1 MSKEMQP
8 TTLEKALR
16 LNLDRSI
23 YGTFAEIG
31 AGQDV
36 ANWFFKAGGASGTV
50 AKTMSAYDM
59 KFSDEIYGQTTRYV
73 SRSRLEAML
82 IHEFNILQ
90 ERLGKQ
96 RATDT
101 TFFALA
107 NTVRARGFNDTNQE
121 CHGWMGIRFQDAP
134 GNEASDVLL
143 HVRLL
148 DGTNREQTEAM
159 GILGV
164 NLLWAAFHQRESLSG
179 LLSGLMDG
187 LNRWRV
193 EIDMAKC
200 RGPAFP
206 RAVFDDRLGALA
218 LIELGLTDVALFRST
233 GEICQASDEFYKRS
247 VLVKRGSFDPITRL
261 NLDML
266 DRGREAFL
274 ADFGEAA
281 VGHIEVLEMTLNNLN
296 CSSDGVCAEDFLARA
311 DMLQALGKDVLLSR
325 YSEFHRLSGYLA
337 RLTDR
342 PIGIIL
348 GLPLFEEL
356 FKSVWY
362 QDLAGG
368 VLESFGRLFRNQV
381 RLYVYPTGN
390 PQTGEVRTVAE
401 ATVEGAMKHLMAY
414 LLETQSVR
422 PIQEGGS
429 SWLFETG
436 QSVRQMIK
444 DGDPRWKQFVPEV
457 VLSSGRWHPAADD
470 RDEPS
475 HIHPGLPIVP
485 EPKAY

>member
-1 MSKEMQP
+1 MAKEIQP

-59 KFSDEIYGQTTRYV
+59 KFSDEIYGRTQRYV
-73 SRSRLEAML
+73 SRARLEAML
-82 IHEFNILQ
+82 GHEFGILE
-90 ERLGKQ
+90 ERLGTQ
-96 RATDT
+96 RGGET

-107 NTVRARGFNDTNQE
+107 NTVRARGFNDTDQE

-134 GNEASDVLL
+134 GSEASDVLL

-148 DGTNREQTEAM
+148 DVTNREQSDAI

-164 NLLWAAFHQRESLSG
+164 NLVWAAFHERGSLKS

-206 RAVFDDRLGALA
+206 RTAFDDRLGALA
-218 LIELGLTDVALFRST
+218 LIELGLTDVALFKSS
-233 GEICQASDEFYKRS
+233 GEICQASDEFYKRP
-247 VLVKRGSFDPITRL
+247 VLVKRGSFDPITKL

-281 VGHIEVLEMTLNNLN
+281 DGHVEVLEMTLNNLN
-296 CSSDGVCAEDFLARA
+296 ATNEGVCAEDFLARA
-311 DMLQALGKDVLLSR
+311 DVLQTVGKDVLLSR

-337 RLTDR
+337 RHTDK
-342 PIGIIL
+342 PVGIIL

-356 FKSVWY
+356 FKPVWY
-362 QDLAGG
+362 KDLAGG

-390 PQTGEVRTVAE
+390 SETGEVRSVEQT
-401 ATVEGAMKHLMAY
+401 TVEGAMNHLLAY
-414 LLETQSVR
+414 LLQTQSVR
-422 PIQEGGS
+422 PLKQGVDA
-429 SWLFETG
+429 WLFETG
-436 QSVRQMIK
+436 KGVRQMIK
-444 DGDPRWKQFVPEV
+444 EGDPHWRDFVPEV
-457 VLSSGRWHPAADD
+457 VLNSPRWNEVAGKLD
-470 RDEPS
+470 
-475 HIHPGLPIVP
+475 G
-485 EPKAY
+485 

>member
-1 MSKEMQP
+1 MAKEMQP

-59 KFSDEIYGQTTRYV
+59 KFSDEIYGRTVRYV
-73 SRSRLEAML
+73 SRARLEAML
-82 IHEFNILQ
+82 VHEFGILQ
-90 ERLGKQ
+90 ERLGEP
-96 RATDT
+96 RGSDT

-107 NTVRARGFNDTNQE
+107 NTVRARGFNDKDQE
-121 CHGWMGIRFQDAP
+121 CHGWVGIRFQDAP
-134 GNEASDVLL
+134 GSEASDVLL

-148 DGTNREQTEAM
+148 DATNREQSETI

-164 NLLWAAFHQRESLSG
+164 NLVWAAFHQRGSLRS

-206 RAVFDDRLGALA
+206 RAAFDDRLGALA

-233 GEICQASDEFYKRS
+233 GEICQATDEFYKRP
-247 VLVKRGSFDPITRL
+247 VLVKRGSFDPITKL

-266 DRGREAFL
+266 DQGREAFL

-281 VGHIEVLEMTLNNLN
+281 EGHLEVLEMTLNNLN
-296 CSSDGVCAEDFLARA
+296 CTTDGVCAQDFLARA
-311 DMLQALGKDVLLSR
+311 DVLQALGKDVLLSR

-337 RLTDR
+337 RLTSK
-342 PIGIIL
+342 PVGIVL

-356 FKSVWY
+356 FKPIWY
-362 QDLAGG
+362 TDLAGG

-390 PQTGEVRTVAE
+390 AERREVRTVEQAE
-401 ATVEGAMKHLMAY
+401 VEGAAKHLLAY

-422 PIQEGGS
+422 PITPGEDR
-429 SWLFETG
+429 WLFETG
-436 QSVRQMIK
+436 NSLRQMIRE
-444 DGDPRWKQFVPEV
+444 GDLRWRDFVPEV
-457 VLSSGRWHPAADD
+457 VLNSARWKELEAA
-470 RDEPS
+470 
-475 HIHPGLPIVP
+475 GQAV
-485 EPKAY
+485 

>member
-1 MSKEMQP
+1 MAKETNP

-59 KFSDEIYGQTTRYV
+59 KFSDEIYGRTVRYV
-73 SRSRLEAML
+73 SRARLEAML
-82 IHEFNILQ
+82 AHEFGILE
-90 ERLGKQ
+90 ERLGAQ
-96 RATDT
+96 RGPET

-107 NTVRARGFNDTNQE
+107 NTVRARGFNDTDQE

-134 GNEASDVLL
+134 GSEASDVLL

-148 DGTNREQTEAM
+148 DATNREQSEAI

-164 NLLWAAFHQRESLSG
+164 NLVWAAFHARGSLKS

-206 RAVFDDRLGALA
+206 RSVFDDRLGALA

-233 GEICQASDEFYKRS
+233 GEICQASDEFYKRP

-261 NLDML
+261 NVDML

-274 ADFGEAA
+274 ADFGESAD
-281 VGHIEVLEMTLNNLN
+281 GHMEVLEMTLNNLN
-296 CSSDGVCAEDFLARA
+296 CTSDGVCAEDFLARA
-311 DMLQALGKDVLLSR
+311 DVLQAVGKDVLLSR

-337 RLTDR
+337 RHTDR
-342 PIGIIL
+342 PVGIIL

-356 FKSVWY
+356 FKPVWY
-362 QDLAGG
+362 KDLAGG

-390 PQTGEVRTVAE
+390 AETGEVRTVEQAS
-401 ATVEGAMKHLMAY
+401 VDGAMKHLMAY
-414 LLETQSVR
+414 LLETHSVR
-422 PIQEGGS
+422 PLKQGVDT
-429 SWLFETG
+429 WLFETG
-436 QSVRQMIK
+436 RAVRQMIK
-444 DGDPRWKQFVPEV
+444 EGDPRWKDFVPEV
-457 VLSSGRWHPAADD
+457 VLNSERWHQVAGEI
-470 RDEPS
+470 RER
-475 HIHPGLPIVP
+475 
-485 EPKAY
+485 

>member
-1 MSKEMQP
+1 MVKETHP

-59 KFSDEIYGQTTRYV
+59 KFSDEIYGRTQRYV
-73 SRSRLEAML
+73 SRARLEAML
-82 IHEFNILQ
+82 GHEFGILE
-90 ERLGKQ
+90 ERLGAQ
-96 RATDT
+96 RGAET
-101 TFFALA
+101 TFFAMA
-107 NTVRARGFNDTNQE
+107 NTVRARGFNDKDQE
-121 CHGWMGIRFQDAP
+121 CHGWVGIRFQDAP
-134 GNEASDVLL
+134 GREASDVLL

-148 DGTNREQTEAM
+148 DVSNREQSEAI

-164 NLLWAAFHQRESLSG
+164 NLVWAAFHERGSLKN

-206 RAVFDDRLGALA
+206 RAAFDDRLGALA

-233 GEICQASDEFYKRS
+233 GEICQASDEFYKRP
-247 VLVKRGSFDPITRL
+247 VLVKRGSFDPITKL
-261 NLDML
+261 NMDML

-274 ADFGEAA
+274 ADFGAA
-281 VGHIEVLEMTLNNLN
+281 ADGHLEVLEMTLNNLN
-296 CSSDGVCAEDFLARA
+296 CTDDGVCAEDFLARA
-311 DMLQALGKDVLLSR
+311 DVLQAVGKDVLLSR

-337 RLTDR
+337 RHTDK
-342 PIGIIL
+342 PVGIIL

-356 FKSVWY
+356 FKPMWY
-362 QDLAGG
+362 KDLAGG

-390 PQTGEVRTVAE
+390 TETGEVRTVEQAS
-401 ATVEGAMKHLMAY
+401 VDGAMKHLMAY

-422 PIQEGGS
+422 PLKQGVDT
-429 SWLFETG
+429 WLFETG
-436 QSVRQMIK
+436 RAVRQMIK
-444 DGDPRWKQFVPEV
+444 EGDRRWKDFVPEV
-457 VLSSGRWHPAADD
+457 VLNSERWNQVAGEICE
-470 RDEPS
+470 R
-475 HIHPGLPIVP
+475 
-485 EPKAY
+485 